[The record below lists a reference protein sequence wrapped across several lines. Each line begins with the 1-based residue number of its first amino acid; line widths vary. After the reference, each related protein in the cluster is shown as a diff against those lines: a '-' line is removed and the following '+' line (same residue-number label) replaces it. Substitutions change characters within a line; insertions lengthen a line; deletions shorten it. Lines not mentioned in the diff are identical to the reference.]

1 VYGVVQVQITVANGV
16 ITGVQVNKYPQAD
29 PKSTGISQT
38 ALPTLVSEAQSATDL
53 TAASVN
59 SKIAMV
65 SGATT
70 TSEAFISSLQ
80 AALQKA
86 GL

>member
-1 VYGVVQVQITVANGV
+1 VQVQITVKNGAV
-16 ITGVQVNKYPQAD
+16 TAVQVNKYPNNDA
-29 PKSTGISQT
+29 KSTGISQT
-38 ALPTLVSEAQSATDL
+38 ALPTLVNEAVSAGSSL
-53 TAASVN
+53 TAGNVG

-80 AALQKA
+80 AALQAA